1 MAYHKIL
8 TLYFYFDPTLGPSGA
23 EEQTQGIKQHGTKEK
38 QRHRSQTGRQ
48 ETGTMNPGTYW

>member
-38 QRHRSQTGRQ
+38 QRRRSQTDRQ
-48 ETGTMNPGTYW
+48 ETGTMNQGT